1 MRTEDWMKCGPWT
14 ARGMP
19 CPWQDE
25 WLEEECDDCDDDDE
39 PPPKVA
45 IPGRRRKRHTRIQI
59 KMEAQVAD
67 AIKEAEYRLGLA
79 YGGQPVVDALVKTAI
94 IVAAAAL
101 LAKGFPLNPGGARR
115 LNQAAAGH
123 FRYVTQ
129 TTGTRGK
136 GGGFLM
142 HKNWS
147 VYIKEITNMGG
158 ARKMGVARLSPQ
170 ALYASGMGGP
180 LAVEL

>member
-1 MRTEDWMKCGPWT
+1 MRTEEWMKCGPWT
-14 ARGMP
+14 ARGIP
-19 CPWQDE
+19 CPWQDQR
-25 WLEEECDDCDDDDE
+25 DDDDE
-39 PPPKVA
+39 PPEVCEDCWEVP
-45 IPGRRRKRHTRIQI
+45 IPGKKRKKHTRIQI

-101 LAKGFPLNPGGARR
+101 LAKGFPLNPGAARR

-129 TTGTRGK
+129 TPGTRGK

-147 VYIKEITNMGG
+147 LYIKEITNMGG